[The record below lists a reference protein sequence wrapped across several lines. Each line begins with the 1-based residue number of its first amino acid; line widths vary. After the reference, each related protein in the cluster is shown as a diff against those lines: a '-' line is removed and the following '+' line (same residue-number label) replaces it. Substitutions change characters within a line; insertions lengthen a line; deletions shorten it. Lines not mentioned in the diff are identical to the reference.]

1 MRADSHQNDLFRVI
15 QESPWFLGLPA
26 SALQYLADA
35 AQLKSFSANDYLYR
49 LGEVTS
55 SIYCLMSG
63 RIRISMRSPMG
74 QEFTLTDLDPEYW
87 LGEASILG
95 DTARLQEA
103 QILSPAK
110 ILVIPRALVLQVGEN
125 HPLLYR
131 NLFSQSLERSRQIYE
146 LMAGMVFYPLRVRL
160 AGRLLSLIG
169 DYGVTT
175 DEGTYLD
182 VQLSQNDFARLC
194 LGSRQRINKIFRQWT
209 EQGILEMQAD
219 RYMIFDVA
227 ALQREIS
234 LEEL

>member
-1 MRADSHQNDLFRVI
+1 MI
-15 QESPWFLGLPA
+15 CLGL
-26 SALQYLADA
+26 S
-35 AQLKSFSANDYLYR
+35 KNR
-49 LGEVTS
+49 HG
-55 SIYCLMSG
+55 
-63 RIRISMRSPMG
+63 
-74 QEFTLTDLDPEYW
+74 
-87 LGEASILG
+87 
-95 DTARLQEA
+95 
-103 QILSPAK
+103 
-110 ILVIPRALVLQVGEN
+110 
-125 HPLLYR
+125 
-131 NLFSQSLERSRQIYE
+131 
-146 LMAGMVFYPLRVRL
+146 FYPLRVRL